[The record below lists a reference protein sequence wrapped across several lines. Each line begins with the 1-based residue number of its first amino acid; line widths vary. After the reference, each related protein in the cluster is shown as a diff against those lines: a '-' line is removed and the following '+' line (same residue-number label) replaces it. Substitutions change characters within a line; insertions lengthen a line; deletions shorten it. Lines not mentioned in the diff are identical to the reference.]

1 MKEIISS
8 DIGQGPIDG
17 GNQSGLLNIYD
28 GLETPISED
37 VITLSTKH
45 KTQIEEYAK
54 KAASEYGDRQG
65 QKEPTYVQ
73 ELVGIPSLIVRI
85 DCTIDEN
92 GDIVAYELEDS
103 PSGQGITD
111 KVHSHIKGEGI
122 KERLI
127 DHYTDAIGDIP
138 HVLVSGHRSHGTDDN
153 IIVGQEKYLFNE
165 IPASVDGPVI
175 VKAIPGIKE
184 SHAAYLHLQS
194 QAVAPLATEGDK
206 SYAVSMGDLKEVESE
221 TDLLLCAD
229 GELASQVAKSR
240 LGSMAMGVS
249 MYLNPL
255 ERKKYG
261 KRGTVTASKLSAKIV
276 EYQDRGGALLQRFVA
291 PIQLEN
297 NEGRSNAIMRVF
309 VLLDSRDGE
318 VTAEAIG
325 GCYVARPELIVHGA
339 SNAVA
344 GAVLVE

>member
-1 MKEIISS
+1 MKEILSS
-8 DIGQGPIDG
+8 DIGQGSIDG
-17 GNQSGLLNIYD
+17 GNQSGLLDIYD
-28 GLETPISED
+28 GLETPVSDD

-45 KTQIEEYAK
+45 KKEIEDYAVR
-54 KAASEYGDRQG
+54 AASEYSDSMGR
-65 QKEPTYVQ
+65 KEPTHIQ
-73 ELVGIPSLIVRI
+73 DAMGIPSLIVRI
-85 DCTIDEN
+85 DCTVDEN
-92 GDIVAYELEDS
+92 DNIVAYELEDS

-111 KVHSHIKGEGI
+111 KVHSHVKGEGI

-127 DHYTDAIGDIP
+127 DHYMSTIGDIP

-153 IIVGQEKYLFNE
+153 IIVGQERYTFNE
-165 IPASVDGPVI
+165 IPHIDGPVI
-175 VKAIPGIKE
+175 VKAVPGIEE
-184 SHAAYLHLQS
+184 SHAAYLHLQP
-194 QAVAPLATEGDK
+194 QAIAPLVTEGDK
-206 SYAVSMGDLKEVESE
+206 SYAVSMGDLKEVKSDA
-221 TDLLLCAD
+221 DLLLCAD

-249 MYLNPL
+249 MYLNPI

-261 KRGTVTASKLSAKIV
+261 KRGTVTATKLGTKIAQ
-276 EYQDRGGALLQRFVA
+276 YQDRGGALLQRFVA

-297 NEGRSNAIMRVF
+297 PEGRSNAIMRVF
-309 VLLDSRDGE
+309 VLLDNKNE
-318 VTAEAIG
+318 NITAEAIG

>member
-8 DIGQGPIDG
+8 DIGQESIAG
-17 GNQSGLLNIYD
+17 GNQSGLLDIYD
-28 GLETPISED
+28 GLETPVSED

-45 KTQIEEYAK
+45 RIQIEEYAK
-54 KAASEYGDRQG
+54 KAASEYGDSHG

-111 KVHSHIKGEGI
+111 KVHSYIKGEGI
-122 KERLI
+122 KEKLI
-127 DHYTDAIGDIP
+127 NHYTGTIGDVP

-153 IIVGQEKYLFNE
+153 IIVGPEKYIFNE
-165 IPASVDGPVI
+165 IPTNVDGPVI

-194 QAVAPLATEGDK
+194 QAIAPLVTEGDK

-221 TDLLLCAD
+221 TDLLVCTD

-240 LGSMAMGVS
+240 LGSMAMGIS
-249 MYLNPL
+249 MYLNPT
-255 ERKKYG
+255 ERKRYG
-261 KRGTVTASKLSAKIV
+261 KRGTVTASKLSAKIA
-276 EYQDRGGALLQRFVA
+276 EYQERGGALLQRFVA
-291 PIQLEN
+291 PIQFDN
-297 NEGRSNAIMRVF
+297 PEGRNNAIMRVF
-309 VLLDSRDGE
+309 VLLDTKDGK